1 MFGRSKE
8 EKQAAAAEKERRRKE
23 IQQII
28 ANEKADE
35 ISEIMKLNDKEILAE
50 ILFQLR
56 QTEKLHKNM
65 VVDLQNLNMAMSK
78 SNKISKQTRDLTYL
92 ND

>member
-1 MFGRSKE
+1 MSKE

-56 QTEKLHKNM
+56 
-65 VVDLQNLNMAMSK
+65 
-78 SNKISKQTRDLTYL
+78 
-92 ND
+92 

>member
-1 MFGRSKE
+1 MSKE

-65 VVDLQNLNMAMSK
+65 VVDLQNLNIAMGK
-78 SNKISKQTRDLTYL
+78 SHKINKQTRDLTAL
-92 ND
+92 D

>member
-1 MFGRSKE
+1 MSKE

-65 VVDLQNLNMAMSK
+65 VVDLQNLNIAMGK
-78 SNKISKQTRDLTYL
+78 SNKINKQTRDLTAL
-92 ND
+92 D